1 MGADPQLGD
10 SRSKGKGGKK
20 QLLAAP
26 IPGRLRQ
33 VMGEVGRRV
42 GGREGL

>member
-1 MGADPQLGD
+1 MGVDPQLGE
-10 SRSKGKGGKK
+10 SRSKGKGGKQ

-33 VMGEVGRRV
+33 VMGEVGRWV
-42 GGREGL
+42 GGRAGL